1 LNKKCLAALFLGS
14 FIVPNLASSQ
24 ITAWVNIVQVGGQTS
39 NMFIDVSTPVGE
51 PACSA
56 ARILI
61 PSGVLDAD
69 GQKRLWAAV
78 SMALV
83 TGQKMQFALSGCNGS
98 YPTMIASDFW
108 FLQKN

>member
-1 LNKKCLAALFLGS
+1 MNKKCLAAIFLGS

-24 ITAWVNIVQVGGQTS
+24 ITGWVNIVSIGGQTS

-56 ARILI
+56 ARISI
-61 PSGVLDAD
+61 PSGVLDAE
-69 GQKRLWAAV
+69 GQKRLWAAA

-98 YPTMIASDFW
+98 FPSMIATDFW
-108 FLQKN
+108 HLLKN